1 MRQFKY
7 VVVLNH
13 SETQCMRFFFPART
27 SMLQKMCRETDR
39 VRMRRCACVY
49 VHVRMPVHVCVCL
62 TCKPKASSACGLSK
76 VRNYVTP
83 TAAATTTTD
92 AAAAAADSAAFRV
105 HFMCVC
111 YLSQVP
117 LAFYNSQTAPKQ
129 QQQQSLHTHNKF
141 PFNEQLIRQGG
152 EEGKGKA
159 ASSMPSSVI
168 NSAQLNRQ

>member
-1 MRQFKY
+1 
-7 VVVLNH
+7 
-13 SETQCMRFFFPART
+13 
-27 SMLQKMCRETDR
+27 MLQKMCRETDR

-49 VHVRMPVHVCVCL
+49 VHVRMPVRVCVCL

-83 TAAATTTTD
+83 TAAATTTD
-92 AAAAAADSAAFRV
+92 AAAAAAAADSAAFRV

-141 PFNEQLIRQGG
+141 HFNEQLIRQGG
-152 EEGKGKA
+152 EEGKGNT

>member
-1 MRQFKY
+1 MHAFLFSPRTKVCYKKCVGRQT
-7 VVVLNH
+7 
-13 SETQCMRFFFPART
+13 E
-27 SMLQKMCRETDR
+27 
-39 VRMRRCACVY
+39 CVCDG
-49 VHVRMPVHVCVCL
+49 MPVCTCMCVCLRLCVCL

-83 TAAATTTTD
+83 TAATTTTD
-92 AAAAAADSAAFRV
+92 AASAAADSAAFRV

-141 PFNEQLIRQGG
+141 HFNEQLIRQGG
-152 EEGKGKA
+152 EEGKGKP

>member
-1 MRQFKY
+1 
-7 VVVLNH
+7 
-13 SETQCMRFFFPART
+13 
-27 SMLQKMCRETDR
+27 MLQKMCRETDR
-39 VRMRRCACVY
+39 DSVPVCTCMCVCLC
-49 VHVRMPVHVCVCL
+49 VCVCL

-83 TAAATTTTD
+83 TAAATTTRTD
-92 AAAAAADSAAFRV
+92 AAADSAAFRV

-141 PFNEQLIRQGG
+141 HFNEQLIRQGG
-152 EEGKGKA
+152 EEGKGKP

>member
-13 SETQCMRFFFPART
+13 SETQCMRFFFPARK

-49 VHVRMPVHVCVCL
+49 VHVRMPVRVCVCL

-83 TAAATTTTD
+83 TAAPTTTTD

-117 LAFYNSQTAPKQ
+117 LAFYNSPKTTTRTIITHAQ
-129 QQQQSLHTHNKF
+129 QISF
-141 PFNEQLIRQGG
+141 
-152 EEGKGKA
+152 
-159 ASSMPSSVI
+159 
-168 NSAQLNRQ
+168 